1 MAVAVTY
8 EWPVAG
14 GTPPTALQAND
25 KVVAVVEATADGDIL
40 ADITHN
46 LGISAADL
54 TAGFPE
60 VLIEQML
67 PEGWVST
74 PHTLAAGKLT
84 NSLAITMSNAGG
96 SGVGGDQFRVTIS
109 RPHTIGR

>member
-1 MAVAVTY
+1 MAVTVTY

-14 GTPPTALQAND
+14 GTAPTALQAND
-25 KVVAVVEATADGDIL
+25 KVVASVAATADGDIL
-40 ADITHN
+40 ADIDHN
-46 LGISAADL
+46 MGISAADL

-60 VLIEQML
+60 VLVEMLL

-84 NSLAITMSNAGG
+84 NSLAVTMSNAGG
-96 SGVGGDQFRVTIS
+96 SGTAGDQFRVTIS